1 MRELEDIEE
10 RLSDLLAKRI
20 HMGKCKKKTQ
30 NELNGQ
36 IAALR
41 WVLNNRKTP
50 RKPIPKGIP
59 SVGCCPEAREVYR
72 RPMRSQ
78 Y

>member
-1 MRELEDIEE
+1 MRELDEIED
-10 RLSDLLAKRI
+10 RLSYLLANRI

-36 IAALR
+36 IIALR
-41 WVLNNRKTP
+41 WVLNERKTR
-50 RKPIPKGIP
+50 RKPKPKGTP
-59 SVGCCPEAREVYR
+59 SIGCCPEAREVYR
-72 RPMRSQ
+72 RPSRPK